1 MPKKGTVRTM
11 NNQLDRKLP
20 FSLEAEQSVLGAI
33 LIDPQALDVVAGI
46 ISTDDFYL
54 EEHKS
59 IYSCMQG
66 MYIKSRNIDA
76 VTLIEELVHQGV
88 YDDAGGRDYIRLIA
102 ETVPTAS
109 NIKDYAN
116 IVRDKA
122 ILRSLIDACEEVT
135 DSAYSEEDEASAL
148 VELAEAKIYSIAE
161 QRENKNFVEI
171 KDALLQVYANL
182 QNLITDKE
190 STLGMQTG
198 FSGLD
203 KMIVGMGKSDLVLV
217 GARPG
222 MGKTAFALNLAVSA
236 AKRTGKAVCIFS
248 LEMSA
253 EQLVSRLLSGEAL
266 VDNMKL
272 RSGELSDEDWQKL
285 AHASSELSETRILI
299 DDTTGITV
307 AAMMSKLR
315 RVKDLGLVVVDYL
328 GLMQSEQKRDN
339 RVQEVT
345 EISRNLKLLAK
356 EFKVPVICC
365 AQLNRGTESRNGNR
379 PMLSDLRDSGAIEQ
393 DADIVMFL
401 YRDEYY
407 NKDSNNPQST
417 AEVIVAKNRHG
428 STGTVNMGWLGRY
441 TKFVT
446 LDETQENAN

>member
-1 MPKKGTVRTM
+1 MD
-11 NNQLDRKLP
+11 NHIERKLP
-20 FSLEAEQSVLGAI
+20 FSLEAEQSVLGSV
-33 LIDPQALDVVAGI
+33 LIDPQGLDTVTGL
-46 ISTDDFYL
+46 ISVDDFYL
-54 EEHKS
+54 EEHRS
-59 IYSCMQG
+59 IYSAMQG
-66 MYIKSRNIDA
+66 MYLKSKNIDV
-76 VTLIEELVHQGV
+76 VTLIDELVHQGV
-88 YDDAGGRDYIRLIA
+88 YDEAGGKEYLRLIA

-109 NIKDYAN
+109 NIKDYAD

-122 ILRSLIDACEEVT
+122 IMRSLITACEDVT
-135 DSAYSEEDEASAL
+135 ESAYAEEDEAQKL
-148 VELAEAKIYSIAE
+148 VELAESKIYAIAE

-171 KDALLQVYANL
+171 KDALLQVYAHL
-182 QNLITDKE
+182 QQLITNKE
-190 STLGMQTG
+190 ETLGMQTG

-203 KMIVGMGKSDLVLV
+203 RMIVGMGKSDLVLV

-236 AKRTGKAVCIFS
+236 AKRLKKAVCIFS

-253 EQLVSRLLSGEAL
+253 EQLVTRLLSGEAL

-272 RSGELSDEDWQKL
+272 RSGELSDDEWQRL

-299 DDTTGITV
+299 DDTSGITV
-307 AAMMSKLR
+307 AAMMAKLR

-345 EISRNLKLLAK
+345 EISRNLKLMAK
-356 EFKVPVICC
+356 EFNVPVICC
-365 AQLNRGTESRNGNR
+365 AQLNRGTESRTGNR

-407 NKDSNNPQST
+407 NKDADNPQTT
-417 AEVIVAKNRHG
+417 AEVIIAKNRHG

-446 LDETQENAN
+446 LDENASDTN

>member
-1 MPKKGTVRTM
+1 MSGQTE
-11 NNQLDRKLP
+11 RKLP
-20 FSLEAEQSVLGAI
+20 FSLEAEQSVLGSI

-46 ISTDDFYL
+46 ISVDDFYL

-66 MYIKSRNIDA
+66 MYIRSKNIDV

-88 YDDAGGRDYIRLIA
+88 YDEAGGRQYIRLIA

-109 NIKDYAN
+109 NVKDYAN

-122 ILRSLIDACEEVT
+122 ILRSLIDACESVA
-135 DSAYSEEDEASAL
+135 DSAYAEEDQAHAL
-148 VELAEAKIYSIAE
+148 VEVAEAKIYGIAE

-171 KDALLQVYANL
+171 KDALLSVYAHL
-182 QNLITDKE
+182 QQLATNKE
-190 STLGMQTG
+190 ETLGMQTG

-253 EQLVSRLLSGEAL
+253 EQLVTRLLSGEAL

-272 RSGELSDEDWQKL
+272 RSGELSDDEWQRL

-299 DDTTGITV
+299 DDTSGITV
-307 AAMMSKLR
+307 SGMMSKLR
-315 RVKDLGLVVVDYL
+315 RVKDRGLVIVDYL
-328 GLMQSEQKRDN
+328 GLMQSEQKKEN

-345 EISRNLKLLAK
+345 EISRNLKLMAK
-356 EFKVPVICC
+356 ELNVPVICC
-365 AQLNRGTESRNGNR
+365 AQLNRGAESRQGNR

-393 DADIVMFL
+393 DADIVLFL

-407 NKDSNNPQST
+407 NKDKDNPQST
-417 AEVIVAKNRHG
+417 AEVIIAKNRHG

-441 TKFVT
+441 IKFVT
-446 LDETQENAN
+446 LEENATEGGGQ